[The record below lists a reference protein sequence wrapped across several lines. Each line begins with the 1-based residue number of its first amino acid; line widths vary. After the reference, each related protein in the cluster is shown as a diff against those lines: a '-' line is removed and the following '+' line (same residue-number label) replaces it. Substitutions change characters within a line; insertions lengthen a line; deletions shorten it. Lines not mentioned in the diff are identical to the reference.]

1 MWNLGDGLISPGQLI
16 SNLHLQVAL
25 RSVLA
30 AVFGEGGWGPQKFDP
45 EVAQSSNGFG
55 MIYWLVVSTLTYS
68 EKWWTSSVG
77 MMKFPIY
84 GKIKHVPN
92 HQPDMYKWWFSRKPC
107 SISDIQ
113 NFQMET
119 LLSGLSMI
127 VHTWAI
133 LLWYTTLS
141 FKKTK
146 RNIMIIKLFF
156 GGYPLFSGQS
166 PNQVSVGCISHCQTT
181 IS

>member
-1 MWNLGDGLISPGQLI
+1 
-16 SNLHLQVAL
+16 
-25 RSVLA
+25 
-30 AVFGEGGWGPQKFDP
+30 
-45 EVAQSSNGFG
+45 
-55 MIYWLVVSTLTYS
+55 
-68 EKWWTSSVG
+68 
-77 MMKFPIY
+77 MKFSIY
-84 GKIKHVPN
+84 GRIKHVPN

-156 GGYPLFSGQS
+156 GGTHFFLDKAQIRSVLVVYPIVRLPYPNKMCFFWHDTRPKPNLCLLLF
-166 PNQVSVGCISHCQTT
+166 PNMLTRLWRYCWT
-181 IS
+181 IPSCKQKNRCWKAATFRSFKRSYG